1 MKVSV
6 IIPNCNGANFLSP
19 CLESLGM
26 QSEKEFKIIIV
37 DNGSTDSSLQII
49 EDETKKL
56 VAKGFDEKNIVLIRN
71 QDNLGFCGGVNTGIL
86 KVDTEFCILLN
97 NDTVVDKDFVKES
110 VKGIEESKKIF
121 SVSAKMIQMHNKSL
135 IDSAGD
141 GYTILGWGFPNGN
154 DKPVENYDTEKEVF
168 SACGGAAIYRTELV
182 KALGMFDENH
192 FAYLEDVDLGYRA
205 RIFGYKNM
213 YNPKA
218 VVYHAGSGFTG
229 SRYNEFKI
237 SKAARNNIFLIY
249 KNMPLLQLIIN
260 FCFIFAG
267 CLGKYVFFLRKDKKF
282 ARAYVDGI
290 MEGLADYKKCKKVK
304 YDKKNFTNYLE
315 IEKELIVNT
324 FICIKEK
331 TSN

>member
-121 SVSAKMIQMHNKSL
+121 SVSAKMIQMHNKDL

-141 GYTILGWGFPNGN
+141 GYTILGWGYPIGN
-154 DKPVENYDTEKEVF
+154 DKPVEGYNKKREVF
-168 SACGGAAIYRTELV
+168 SACAGAAIYRTELL
-182 KALGMFDENH
+182 KKIGLFDENH
-192 FAYLEDVDLGYRA
+192 FAYLEDVDIGYRA
-205 RIFGYKNM
+205 KIFGYKNM

-218 VVYHAGSGFTG
+218 TVYHEGSGFSG
-229 SRYNEFKI
+229 SRHNEFKI
-237 SKAARNNIFLIY
+237 KNAARNNVFLLY
-249 KNMPLLQLIIN
+249 KNMPLVQLIVN
-260 FCFIFAG
+260 FGFILTG
-267 CLGKYVFFLRKDKKF
+267 CIVKYVFFLLKSKRF
-282 ARAYVDGI
+282 AKAYWSGVKEGI
-290 MEGLADYKKCKKVK
+290 NKCKNCKKVQ
-304 YDKKNFTNYLE
+304 YDNKNLKNYLK
-315 IEKELIVNT
+315 IEKELVIYT
-324 FICIKEK
+324 FYRFFG
-331 TSN
+331 